1 MKKYKPKNSLVK
13 PKKKLGQ
20 HFLNSSE
27 IAKKIVDCLDTKSI
41 ESVVEIGPGMGILTQ
56 HIIGLGNKTYFI
68 EIDSESVGYLKENY
82 PLIKNSIIEED
93 FLKLELSDFK
103 NPIGIIGNFPYNI
116 SSQIIFKAIE
126 NRTLVHTLVG
136 MFQLEVAKR
145 ICEGPG
151 SKTYGILSVLVQAFY
166 ETEFMFSLDPLQFT
180 PPPKVNSGVIKLTR
194 KTQLTLNC
202 DEVFFFKIVKT
213 SFQQRRKTLRNSLK
227 VFNLSQIM
235 KEDVIFDRRPETL
248 SVDDFVYLTNI
259 IANGDIST

>member
-56 HIIGLGNKTYFI
+56 YIIGLGNKTYFV
-68 EIDSESVGYLKENY
+68 EIDSESVEYLKENY

-151 SKTYGILSVLVQAFY
+151 SKTYGILSVLVQAYY

-227 VFNLSQIM
+227 VFNLSNII

>member
-27 IAKKIVDCLDTKSI
+27 IAKKIVDCI
-41 ESVVEIGPGMGILTQ
+41 NVENINSVVEIGPGMGILTQ
-56 HIIGLGNKTYFI
+56 YIIGLGNKTYFV
-68 EIDSESVGYLKENY
+68 EIDSESVEYLKENY
-82 PLIKNSIIEED
+82 PLIKKSIIEED

-126 NRTLVHTLVG
+126 NRNIVHKLVG

-180 PPPKVNSGVIKLTR
+180 PPPKVNSGVIRLTR
-194 KTQLTLNC
+194 NTQLTLNC
-202 DEVFFFKIVKT
+202 NEVFFFKIVKT

-227 VFNLSQIM
+227 VFNLSNII

>member
-151 SKTYGILSVLVQAFY
+151 SKTYGILSVLVQAYY

-227 VFNLSQIM
+227 VFNLSNNI